1 MQSNEVGNS
10 QCMEKEGFERSIE
23 VLEKRGLKIK
33 AVVTDRHTG
42 VQKFMRKKRK
52 DIVHYFD
59 PWHMGKGVGKNI
71 DALAKLKNCQ
81 EVGPWRKSVV
91 NHLYWSGS
99 TSTSGKE
106 VVAKWTSVANHI
118 QDIHI
123 HDCELFP
130 KCLHQPLIG
139 EQARQW
145 LKPSTA
151 ACEKLTEILLAPRLM
166 KDMEKISPGHR
177 TSAIESFHSLVLKFA
192 PKNVVFSFLGILCRL
207 QLAVMHYNEN
217 SKRLQATTKEGQLR
231 YSVVFPKYKRGDF
244 TVRPL
249 KSDPT
254 FGYVDNLMDL
264 LCDDVVGGPH
274 PYQELLKKTEVPEK
288 LCAQFTRPDKEEAV
302 ARHQSRFFTK

>member
-1 MQSNEVGNS
+1 MKKYIVYEDNLMELFKRCPVCSRSCVLNTRTIGTLLHVEQKCTHCEYYYNWTSQPYINNIPAGNLHLAAAVLFTGSSFAKTHKSNEVGNS
-10 QCMEKEGFERSIE
+10 QRMEKEGFERSIE

-33 AVVTDRHTG
+33 VVVTDRHTG
-42 VQKFMRKKRK
+42 VQKFMRK
-52 DIVHYFD
+52 DIVHHFD
-59 PWHMGKGVGKNI
+59 QWHMGKGIGKKI

-123 HDCELFP
+123 HDGELFP
-130 KCLHQPLIG
+130 KCLHQPLVG

-166 KDMEKISPGHR
+166 KDMEKISPEHH
-177 TSAIESFHSLVLKFA
+177 TSAIESFHSLVLKFS
-192 PKNVVFSFLGILCRL
+192 PKNVVFSFLGMLCRYAIPSWL
-207 QLAVMHYNEN
+207 
-217 SKRLQATTKEGQLR
+217 
-231 YSVVFPKYKRGDF
+231 
-244 TVRPL
+244 
-249 KSDPT
+249 
-254 FGYVDNLMDL
+254 
-264 LCDDVVGGPH
+264 
-274 PYQELLKKTEVPEK
+274 
-288 LCAQFTRPDKEEAV
+288 
-302 ARHQSRFFTK
+302 